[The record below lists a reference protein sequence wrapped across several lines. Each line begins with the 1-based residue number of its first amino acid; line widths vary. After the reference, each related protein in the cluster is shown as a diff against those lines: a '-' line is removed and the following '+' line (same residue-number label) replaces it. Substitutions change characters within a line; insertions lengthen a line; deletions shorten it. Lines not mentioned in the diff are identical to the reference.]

1 MNEIEKTSILIVDD
15 RPENLMALE
24 ASLEDLDL
32 NIVKAHSGNE
42 ALGLMLEN
50 DYALVLLDVQMPG
63 INGFETAETM
73 KESKKTKNTPIIFLS
88 AISKEQ
94 KHVFKGYD
102 SGAVDYLFKPFDPE
116 ILKSKIK
123 VFITL
128 HNNKMALEK
137 TTLELKKA
145 VKEQE
150 TANKVLQ
157 LEVIE
162 RKRVEEEKH
171 KLELKLF
178 QAKKLEAIGTLAG
191 GVAHDLNNVLSGIV
205 SYPELLLMDI
215 PEDSPLRKPILT
227 IKKSGE
233 KAATIVQDLLT
244 LARRGVVPTEV
255 LNLND
260 IISDYLKSPEHENL
274 KVFHPNVKFVMDFKK
289 NPLNVL
295 GSSVHLYNTIMNLA
309 SNAAEAMPDGGET
322 VFTTK
327 TCYVDKPIKGYDDIE
342 EGDYVILSVS
352 DNGTGMTPMDMERIF
367 EPFYTKKIM
376 GRSGSGLC
384 MAVVLG
390 TIKDHNGYID
400 IQSTLGKGS
409 IFTLYFPITMGEL
422 TKHDTVPIEDYKSSN
437 GEVILVVDD
446 VDEQRELASILLNKL
461 GYSVITASSGE
472 KAVEHLKN
480 SSADLLILDMIM
492 DPGIDGMD
500 TYKQILD
507 IHPRQKAIIVSGFA
521 ETDRVK
527 EAQKFGAGAYVRKP
541 YTIEKIGLAV
551 KKELE
556 K

>member
-352 DNGTGMTPMDMERIF
+352 DNGTGMTPMDMEQIF

-376 GRSGSGLC
+376 GRSGTGLG
-384 MAVVLG
+384 MAVVWG

-492 DPGIDGMD
+492 YPGIDGMD

-541 YTIEKIGLAV
+541 YTIEKIGLAI